1 MTPFTVHDLHQ
12 VSLMLG
18 FGVVLKEF
26 QKMANCM
33 ALYGA
38 SQSPILS
45 PEPAGMESGFL
56 SGKRAEPCGCG
67 QRNGGSC
74 SVQVWVPSGGVGKW
88 AHSFQR
94 KI

>member
-26 QKMANCM
+26 QKMVNCM

-56 SGKRAEPCGCG
+56 SGKRAEPVAAGSAMVEAVVCRCGCHREG
-67 QRNGGSC
+67 
-74 SVQVWVPSGGVGKW
+74 
-88 AHSFQR
+88 
-94 KI
+94 